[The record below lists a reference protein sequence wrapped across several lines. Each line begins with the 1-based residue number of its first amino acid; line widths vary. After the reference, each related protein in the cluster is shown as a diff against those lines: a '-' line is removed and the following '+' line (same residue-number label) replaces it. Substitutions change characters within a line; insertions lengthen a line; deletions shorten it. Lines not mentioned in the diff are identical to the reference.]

1 MYTKTRT
8 NSCIFHTSAI
18 SACIQT
24 SLFVQMEAG
33 RCVLRSV
40 CLLECTMLL
49 LNVEA
54 RVWTPNPHGG
64 QCDSTGPKEP
74 THQLLDQ
81 PQVPPTREVQGT
93 VQGSLVTTLRMS
105 LFCKIIVCVFSKK
118 CFVGDGLSRPPLI
131 DKFSINF
138 LPKGP
143 ACPVC
148 SWKLREATLR
158 EGTSVTQSN
167 PQCVLSQIPPPIYTH
182 ILMKCDLRN

>member
-1 MYTKTRT
+1 MHISYISHICMHT
-8 NSCIFHTSAI
+8 NILVCADG
-18 SACIQT
+18 
-24 SLFVQMEAG
+24 G
-33 RCVLRSV
+33 RQVCSEECVLIRMHYVVTKCGSKSV
-40 CLLECTMLL
+40 
-49 LNVEA
+49 
-54 RVWTPNPHGG
+54 NPKPPWWAVR
-64 QCDSTGPKEP
+64 QPKEP

-93 VQGSLVTTLRMS
+93 VQGSLVTPLRMS

-148 SWKLREATLR
+148 S
-158 EGTSVTQSN
+158 
-167 PQCVLSQIPPPIYTH
+167 
-182 ILMKCDLRN
+182 